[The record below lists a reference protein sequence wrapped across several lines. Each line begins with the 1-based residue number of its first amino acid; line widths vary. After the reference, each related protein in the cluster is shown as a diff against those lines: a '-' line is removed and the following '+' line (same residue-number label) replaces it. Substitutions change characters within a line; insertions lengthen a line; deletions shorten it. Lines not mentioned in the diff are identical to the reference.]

1 MKLRAAD
8 LDGVA
13 LSWAVAQ
20 SDPRNEG
27 LRFAVRSGVLC
38 AVFTESDQSEV
49 LCLILPRPGWL
60 SEQRA
65 RNTLGRSEAVK
76 AAQTYCPLDRWEQA
90 AHLLE
95 TSRIELGPDG
105 DTLWRA
111 KVGERELR
119 AQPSARHAL
128 LRAFVLKHGGEE
140 LEVPEELASV
150 LCA

>member
-1 MKLRAAD
+1 MKLRTAD

-27 LRFAVRSGVLC
+27 LRFTQRNGVLC
-38 AVFTESDQSEV
+38 AVYTEADQSEL

-60 SEQRA
+60 SEQLA
-65 RNTLGRSEAVK
+65 RNALGRSAAEK

-90 AHLLE
+90 AHLLV

-111 KVGERELR
+111 KAGELELR

-128 LRAFVLKHGGEE
+128 LRTFVMKHTGDE
-140 LEVPEELASV
+140 LEVPTELVST
-150 LCA
+150 LST